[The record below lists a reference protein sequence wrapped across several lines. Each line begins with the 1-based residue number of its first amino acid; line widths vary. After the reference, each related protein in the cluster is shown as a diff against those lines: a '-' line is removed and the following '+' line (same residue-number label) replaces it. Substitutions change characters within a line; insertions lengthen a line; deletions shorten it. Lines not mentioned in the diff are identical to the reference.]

1 MEIELKPVF
10 ETFILELS
18 MGKSKV
24 TARKSTAGP
33 SSSSRKVFGSSQ
45 SSSDVETLD
54 QEVKSSST
62 DLFSSISNSS
72 MNNFSANSKPKSN
85 FPSIKPSPD
94 VTPMELQIRQL
105 ELMEEQCDSLE
116 KLVEIAAERRDIE
129 REILE
134 IKKRKLA
141 LMEKNMKK

>member
-1 MEIELKPVF
+1 
-10 ETFILELS
+10 
-18 MGKSKV
+18 MGKPKE

-33 SSSSRKVFGSSQ
+33 STSIRKTFGSSQ
-45 SSSDVETLD
+45 SSSDVETVD
-54 QEVKSSST
+54 DVKSSST

-72 MNNFSANSKPKSN
+72 MNNFSTNHSKPKSG

-94 VTPMELQIRQL
+94 VTPTELQIRQL